1 MIKEIKSIMSTI
13 KEHQYEVFIV
23 GGYVRD
29 YLLNIRNEDYDLAT
43 NMPLEELKKI
53 IPNLHIMKENHH
65 RQASTIRIG
74 NKTIEISTFKGD
86 NIEEDLSNRDFTIN
100 ALALDID
107 NKLIDP
113 NNYKEDLN
121 NRIIK
126 LVKKD
131 GSGLDYDPLRILR
144 AIRFALS
151 HNFTISN
158 NTKEKILEKKE
169 LLKTVTKERINNE
182 LLKILSY
189 KEATRYID
197 EYRELFFI
205 IIPRLKETYNFDQHN
220 NYHIYDVFHH
230 TLKVIDGVSNNKY
243 LKLAALFHDI
253 GKPEKFF
260 TDEEG
265 IGHFYGHWETSA
277 KIFNQYCK
285 EYKVDKKTKDIVTS
299 LIINHD
305 CQLPSKRSN
314 MIKFL
319 HRFNP
324 EYLNLLFELKK
335 ADILAQ
341 SPIYQEQSL
350 SKLQDEINRYTSLIN
365 EEPVLHEKDLA
376 INGEDLISLG
386 YKGKEIGE
394 IKKQL
399 LNAVINNKL
408 KNNKKN
414 IIEYLKER
422 CE

>member
-1 MIKEIKSIMSTI
+1 MLKEIKDIMSII
-13 KEHQYEVFIV
+13 KKQNYDVFIV

-29 YLLNIRNEDYDLAT
+29 YLLNIKNEDYDLAT
-43 NMPLEELKKI
+43 NMPLEELKKV
-53 IPNLHIMKENHH
+53 IPNLHIMKGNNH
-65 RQASTIRIG
+65 RETSTIRI
-74 NKTIEISTFKGD
+74 NEKIIEISSFKGN

-107 NKLIDP
+107 NNLIDP
-113 NNYKEDLN
+113 HNFKDDLN
-121 NRIIK
+121 NKIIK
-126 LVKKD
+126 LVKDD
-131 GSGLDYDPLRILR
+131 GSGLDFDPLRILR

-158 NTKEKILEKKE
+158 NTKEKLLEKKN
-169 LLKTVTKERINNE
+169 LLKTIAKERINSE

-189 KEATRYID
+189 KEASRYID

-220 NYHIYDVFHH
+220 KYHIYDVFHH

-265 IGHFYGHWETSA
+265 VGHFYGHWETSA
-277 KIFNQYCK
+277 KIFKQYCK

-305 CQLPSKRSN
+305 RQLPSKRSS

-319 HRFNP
+319 QEFNP

-341 SPIYQEQSL
+341 NPIYHEQSL
-350 SKLQDEINRYTSLIN
+350 SKLQDDINRFTILIN
-365 EEPVLHEKDLA
+365 EEPVLNEKDLA
-376 INGEDLISLG
+376 IKGEDLISLG

-394 IKKQL
+394 IKKQI
-399 LNAVINNKL
+399 LNAIINNKL
-408 KNNKKN
+408 NNNKEN

-422 CE
+422 M

>member
-1 MIKEIKSIMSTI
+1 MLKEIKDIMSII
-13 KEHQYEVFIV
+13 KKQNYDVFIV

-29 YLLNIRNEDYDLAT
+29 YLLNIKNEDYDLAT
-43 NMPLEELKKI
+43 NMPLEELKKV
-53 IPNLHIMKENHH
+53 IPNLHIMKENNH
-65 RQASTIRIG
+65 RETSTIRI
-74 NKTIEISTFKGD
+74 NEKIIEISSFKGN

-100 ALALDID
+100 ALALDIE
-107 NKLIDP
+107 NNLIDP
-113 NNYKEDLN
+113 NNFKDDLN
-121 NRIIK
+121 NKIIK
-126 LVKKD
+126 LVKDD
-131 GSGLDYDPLRILR
+131 GSGLDFDPLRILR

-158 NTKEKILEKKE
+158 NTKEKILEKRN
-169 LLKTVTKERINNE
+169 LLKTIAKERINSE

-220 NYHIYDVFHH
+220 KYHIYDVFHH

-265 IGHFYGHWETSA
+265 VGHFYGHWETSA
-277 KIFNQYCK
+277 KIFKQYCK

-299 LIINHD
+299 LILNHD
-305 CQLPSKRSN
+305 RQLPSKRSS

-319 HRFNP
+319 QEFNP

-341 SPIYQEQSL
+341 NPIYHEQSL
-350 SKLQDEINRYTSLIN
+350 SKLQDDINRFTILIN
-365 EEPVLHEKDLA
+365 EEPVLNEKDLA
-376 INGEDLISLG
+376 IKGEDLISLG

-394 IKKQL
+394 IKEQIL
-399 LNAVINNKL
+399 DAIINNKL
-408 KNNKKN
+408 NNNKEN

-422 CE
+422 M

>member
-414 IIEYLKER
+414 IKKYLKER

>member
-1 MIKEIKSIMSTI
+1 MLKEIKDIMSII
-13 KEHQYEVFIV
+13 KKQNYDVYIV

-29 YLLNIRNEDYDLAT
+29 YLLNIKNEDYDLAT
-43 NMPLEELKKI
+43 NMPLEELKKV
-53 IPNLHIMKENHH
+53 IPNLHIMKENNH
-65 RQASTIRIG
+65 RETSTIRI
-74 NKTIEISTFKGD
+74 NEKIIEISSFKGN

-107 NKLIDP
+107 NNLIDP
-113 NNYKEDLN
+113 HNFKDDLN
-121 NRIIK
+121 NKIIK
-126 LVKKD
+126 LVKDD
-131 GSGLDYDPLRILR
+131 GSGLDFDPLRILR

-158 NTKEKILEKKE
+158 NTKEKILEKKN
-169 LLKTVTKERINNE
+169 LLKTVAKERIHNE

-189 KEATRYID
+189 KDATRYID

-220 NYHIYDVFHH
+220 KYHIYDVFHH

-265 IGHFYGHWETSA
+265 VGHFYGHWETSA

-299 LIINHD
+299 LILNHD
-305 CQLPSKRSN
+305 RQLPSKRSS

-319 HRFNP
+319 QEFNP

-341 SPIYQEQSL
+341 NPIYHEQSL
-350 SKLQDEINRYTSLIN
+350 SKLQDDINRFTILIN
-365 EEPVLHEKDLA
+365 EEPVLNEKDLA
-376 INGEDLISLG
+376 IKGEDLLSLG

-394 IKKQL
+394 IKKQI
-399 LNAVINNKL
+399 LNAIINNKL
-408 KNNKKN
+408 NNNKEN

-422 CE
+422 M

>member
-1 MIKEIKSIMSTI
+1 MLKEIKDIMSII
-13 KEHQYEVFIV
+13 KKQNYDVFIV

-29 YLLNIRNEDYDLAT
+29 HLLNIKNEDYDLAT
-43 NMPLEELKKI
+43 NMPLEELKKV
-53 IPNLHIMKENHH
+53 IPNLHIMKENNH
-65 RQASTIRIG
+65 RETSTIRI
-74 NKTIEISTFKGD
+74 NEKIIEISSFKG
-86 NIEEDLSNRDFTIN
+86 NNLEEDLYNRDFTIN

-107 NKLIDP
+107 NNLVDP
-113 NNYKEDLN
+113 HNFKDDLN
-121 NRIIK
+121 NKIIK
-126 LVKKD
+126 LVKDD
-131 GSGLDYDPLRILR
+131 GSGLDFDPLRILR

-158 NTKEKILEKKE
+158 NTKEKLLEKKN
-169 LLKTVTKERINNE
+169 LLKTVAKERIHNE

-220 NYHIYDVFHH
+220 KYHIYDVFHH

-265 IGHFYGHWETSA
+265 VGHFYGHWETSA
-277 KIFNQYCK
+277 KIFKQYCK

-299 LIINHD
+299 LILNHD
-305 CQLPSKRSN
+305 RQLPSKRSS

-319 HRFNP
+319 QEFNP

-341 SPIYQEQSL
+341 NPIYHKQSL
-350 SKLQDEINRYTSLIN
+350 SKLQDDINRFTILIN
-365 EEPVLHEKDLA
+365 EEPVLNEKDLA
-376 INGEDLISLG
+376 IKGEDLISLG

-394 IKKQL
+394 IKKQI
-399 LNAVINNKL
+399 LNAIINNKL
-408 KNNKKN
+408 NNNKEN
-414 IIEYLKER
+414 IIKYLKER
-422 CE
+422 M

>member
-144 AIRFALS
+144 AIRFSLS

-305 CQLPSKRSN
+305 RQLPSKRSN

-319 HRFNP
+319 QRFNP

-341 SPIYQEQSL
+341 NPIYQEQSL

-399 LNAVINNKL
+399 LNAVTNNKL